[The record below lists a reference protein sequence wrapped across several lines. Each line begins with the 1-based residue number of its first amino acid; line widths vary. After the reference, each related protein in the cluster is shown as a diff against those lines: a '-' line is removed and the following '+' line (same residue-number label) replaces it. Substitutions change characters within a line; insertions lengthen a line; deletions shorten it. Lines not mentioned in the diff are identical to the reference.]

1 MSLQMERLKY
11 VRDNRKYSF
20 SVIIFYNVRS
30 LFFWKIIL
38 DKSIKMWYK
47 TNNNKEAIWKKMK

>member
-11 VRDNRKYSF
+11 VRNNIRMYNDIYFNRIFYRSF
-20 SVIIFYNVRS
+20 S
-30 LFFWKIIL
+30 KIIL